1 MKNFL
6 EYFSGTIYSMK
17 QCLLTWK
24 KKKRYPILVFIIGFI
39 MLLTPVQF
47 NFISTPTQTIVKQ
60 IPNIEVVLKNVANEL
75 NNQNIEVKIENNKL
89 ITSKE
94 YEGNIEGFYVCIGFN
109 LKEYPSVEK
118 EANEKDNLIVFNEY
132 SFYARYVN
140 RDNNKVSSNVLSGNY
155 SKANDF
161 NFSDIVESESDKET
175 YNIIGTLLRM
185 IYLSNSNYNLLMWV
199 IIIETFNLI
208 FILIGSFILL
218 YSNKKGRRDYRLTY
232 SQTFLTVA
240 ASLILPSLLA
250 SIIGLFSFSFFTITY
265 IVVAFIRLIMMCY
278 TQLVNND
285 NYNQI
290 KEKDKDNCE
299 LKF

>member
-1 MKNFL
+1 MKSFL

-75 NNQNIEVKIENNKL
+75 NTQNIEVKIENNKL
-89 ITSKE
+89 IASKE
-94 YEGNIEGFYVCIGFN
+94 YEGNIEGFYVCIGSN

-118 EANEKDNLIVFNEY
+118 EVNEKDNLIVFNEY

-232 SQTFLTVA
+232 GQTFLTVA